1 MSGRI
6 KRAFGYLICV
16 AAVTGI
22 LTGCVSTGS
31 KTADAPEKLEKT
43 ISDGR
48 MLVPDITRDTLTLPS
63 ENSLSND
70 ESIKTPSKS
79 SDNKTSE
86 KLEEEEIIAGSLI
99 DPAKYIPDPNA
110 RIKIVLDPG
119 HGGVHAGA
127 SCDGIEEKDIN
138 LKVALMCKNYL
149 VTHYSDVAVYMT
161 RSIDRELNPT
171 LRDDL
176 EERANVAEH
185 ADADALV
192 SIHFNA
198 SENHDSHGAIVYV
211 SKRDSVHEESAL
223 LGEQILGRLED
234 LGIENHGISIRDS
247 NDLMDSD
254 GNPYDYYAINRHC
267 AKREIPGII
276 VEHAYIDN
284 SVDRDFIDSDD
295 DLKAIAEADAL
306 GIAAHFEL
314 TLY

>member
-6 KRAFGYLICV
+6 KRAFGSLICIV
-16 AAVTGI
+16 AAAGI
-22 LTGCVSTGS
+22 LTGCVSTGG
-31 KTADAPEKLEKT
+31 KTTDAPENLKKT
-43 ISDGR
+43 VSDGR
-48 MLVPDITRDTLTLPS
+48 MLVPDITRDTLTLPQDAS
-63 ENSLSND
+63 TSAD
-70 ESIKTPSKS
+70 ESLKTPGKS
-79 SDNKTSE
+79 TKNETKEQVDE
-86 KLEEEEIIAGSLI
+86 KIIEGSLI

-138 LKVALMCKNYL
+138 LKVALMCRNYL

-161 RSIDRELNPT
+161 RSIDRELSPT
-171 LRDDL
+171 LKDDL

-185 ADADALV
+185 ADADALI

-198 SENHDSHGAIVYV
+198 SENHDSSGSIVYV
-211 SKRDSVHEESAL
+211 SKRDNVHEESAL
-223 LGEQILGRLED
+223 LGDQILGRLED
-234 LGIENHGISIRDS
+234 LGLESHGISIRDS
-247 NDLMDSD
+247 NDLMDPD

-267 AKREIPGII
+267 AKRDIPGII

-284 SVDRDFIDSDD
+284 LADRDFIDSDE
-295 DLKAIAEADAL
+295 DLRAIAEADAL